1 MAHPILTQL
10 AKVRVRQA
18 LRQGGVSFVESV
30 QLAATVDSDLFDMAV
45 SLAPPEA
52 RAQLDTVSGIGD
64 GTLLQR
70 FLDFLNSDLGKM
82 VVEIIRKLLLG
93 L

>member
-52 RAQLDTVSGIGD
+52 RAQLDTVSWD
-64 GTLLQR
+64 GGGLVQK
-70 FLDFLNSDLGKM
+70 FLDFLNTDLGKM